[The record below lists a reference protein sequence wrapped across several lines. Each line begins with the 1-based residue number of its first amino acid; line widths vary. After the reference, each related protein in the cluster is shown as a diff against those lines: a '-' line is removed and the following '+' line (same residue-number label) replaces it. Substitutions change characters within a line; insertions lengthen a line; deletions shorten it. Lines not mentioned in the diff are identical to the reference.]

1 MKTKYLFIALAFAA
15 LVGCNKNETEEKPV
29 EAKAGNYVGTFTA
42 EASTG
47 TLIEDGI
54 RVNFTPDE
62 GGNTCTLILYQA
74 RFSPRMLV
82 QVDVT
87 IRSVNMVCGTDKITL
102 SCDNVVPLALGGEFT
117 NYTVTDFQ
125 GEIKGG
131 NLSFSTKFGSTPT
144 TYSGTLEQL
153 SE

>member
-1 MKTKYLFIALAFAA
+1 
-15 LVGCNKNETEEKPV
+15 
-29 EAKAGNYVGTFTA
+29 
-42 EASTG
+42 
-47 TLIEDGI
+47 
-54 RVNFTPDE
+54 
-62 GGNTCTLILYQA
+62 
-74 RFSPRMLV
+74 MLV

-87 IRSVNMVCGTDKITL
+87 IPSVNMVCGTDKITL

-131 NLSFSTKFGSTPT
+131 NFSFSTKFGSTPT

>member
-87 IRSVNMVCGTDKITL
+87 IPSVNMV
-102 SCDNVVPLALGGEFT
+102 ALGGEFT
-117 NYTVTDFQ
+117 NYTVKDFQ

-131 NLSFSTKFGSTPT
+131 NFSFSTKFGSTPT